1 MSKGKADACFLCDR
15 AFRTIDGMR
24 KKSREEKEMKSGPA
38 GDPAAA
44 GEAAA

>member
-24 KKSREEKEMKSGPA
+24 KKSRKEKAMKSG
-38 GDPAAA
+38 PAAA